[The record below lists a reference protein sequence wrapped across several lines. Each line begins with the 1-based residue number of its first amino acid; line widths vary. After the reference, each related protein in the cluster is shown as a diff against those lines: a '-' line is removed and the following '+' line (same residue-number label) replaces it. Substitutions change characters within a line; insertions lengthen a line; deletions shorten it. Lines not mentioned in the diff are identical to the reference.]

1 MTAIALTVT
10 SVSPARRA
18 KAILHVRAVVAV
30 AMIGAWAVAAA
41 SGLLLWLAADGRG
54 AGKLPLLF
62 GATKHTWGDIHVA
75 VAFLA
80 VILTLTHLIVMRRGV
95 LAYARLLFT
104 GQRNATGPSRRR
116 PRVIVY
122 VRAVVVLTMLGL
134 VPVVIASGIVPWLA
148 ADGQRS
154 AQQILLFAVTKSGWT
169 DIHTAVAIAAT
180 LFAVG
185 HIVIVRAGLA
195 ADVRLLAT
203 GQRSKPRRVVR

>member
-1 MTAIALTVT
+1 MTAISLTVP
-10 SVSPARRA
+10 SVSTARRA
-18 KAILHVRAVVAV
+18 KLIFYVRAVVAV

-54 AGKLPLLF
+54 AGRLPLLF

-80 VILTLTHLIVMRRGV
+80 VILTLTHLVVMRRGV

-104 GQRNATGPSRRR
+104 GQRNATGPSKRR
-116 PRVIVY
+116 PRVIVF
-122 VRAVVVLTMLGL
+122 VRAVVVVTMLGL

-154 AQQILLFAVTKSGWT
+154 AQQTLLFDVTKSGWT
-169 DIHTAVAIAAT
+169 DIHTAVAIS
-180 LFAVG
+180 AVLLAVT
-185 HIVIVRAGLA
+185 HLAVVRAGLA
-195 ADVRLLAT
+195 ADVRLLTT
-203 GQRSKPRRVVR
+203 GQRSTPRRVVR

>member
-1 MTAIALTVT
+1 MTALPLTVA
-10 SVSPARRA
+10 SVPPARRA

-30 AMIGAWAVAAA
+30 AMIGAWAVATA

-54 AGKLPLLF
+54 AGRLPLLF
-62 GATKHTWGDIHVA
+62 GATKHTWGDVHVA

-80 VILTLTHLIVMRRGV
+80 VILTSTHLIVMRRGI
-95 LAYARLLFT
+95 LAYARLLIT
-104 GQRNATGPSRRR
+104 GQRNAIKRSTRR
-116 PRVIVY
+116 PRIIVY
-122 VRAVVVLTMLGL
+122 VRAIVVVTMLGL
-134 VPVVIASGIVPWLA
+134 VPVVVASGIVPWLA
-148 ADGQRS
+148 TDGQRS

-180 LFAVG
+180 LLAVS
-185 HIVIVRAGLA
+185 HLVVVRAGLA